1 MKNYCFFYFLGS
13 VSSTSEVHSPPNIGL
28 RRSGQIEGV
37 RQMHSNAPRSEIATE
52 RDLVAWSRRV
62 VVPELSS
69 GVASRQEEWR
79 TAKGEEEIRVYRS
92 EEKRKHVI
100 SHIPRENKIPTFSKN
115 HSHDNL
121 LDASDSKKQAANQ
134 HNYRTR
140 YAVEETARPA
150 EELENGHSS
159 SDVRSLFMRLS
170 YIFYF
175 YSLSSCFS

>member
-1 MKNYCFFYFLGS
+1 MYTQKSCILTF
-13 VSSTSEVHSPPNIGL
+13 VSL
-28 RRSGQIEGV
+28 Q
-37 RQMHSNAPRSEIATE
+37 
-52 RDLVAWSRRV
+52 
-62 VVPELSS
+62 
-69 GVASRQEEWR
+69 
-79 TAKGEEEIRVYRS
+79 
-92 EEKRKHVI
+92 
-100 SHIPRENKIPTFSKN
+100 N

-159 SDVRSLFMRLS
+159 SDVRSLFMRQS
-170 YIFYF
+170 YIFHF

>member
-1 MKNYCFFYFLGS
+1 MYFDF
-13 VSSTSEVHSPPNIGL
+13 VSS
-28 RRSGQIEGV
+28 Q
-37 RQMHSNAPRSEIATE
+37 
-52 RDLVAWSRRV
+52 
-62 VVPELSS
+62 
-69 GVASRQEEWR
+69 
-79 TAKGEEEIRVYRS
+79 
-92 EEKRKHVI
+92 
-100 SHIPRENKIPTFSKN
+100 N

-159 SDVRSLFMRLS
+159 SDVRSLFMRQS
-170 YIFYF
+170 YIFHF